1 MVSVDILNER
11 ASAEKEIVDSIRD
24 LFTLK
29 ITLPL
34 GNPNFKLIHT
44 NQFVFLDLPEGI
56 FELANFS
63 TIAEA
68 MNSTYNRWTDYQ
80 VNRWYIEAVTI
91 NNDGN
96 KATMELTLNPFP
108 SSLVNYKD
116 NFNTM
121 VNAYRDA
128 ISQKNNNNNNN
139 NSSTNNKTKLP
150 GGEGKYID
158 NLVKK
163 IVGNETDL
171 LKRAKLIYNHLRN
184 YLKYSYYS
192 NSKFSSAEKAY
203 KHKKLNCADT
213 SRVNASMLRSA
224 GVKCYVVHTTNH
236 YYTIVKINGKLY
248 ASDPLGV
255 STKHAFNTH
264 YTVNGWR
271 KFKGK
276 SDYNKVCGD
285 NPCS

>member
-34 GNPNFKLIHT
+34 GNPNFKLLHT
-44 NQFVFLDLPEGI
+44 NQFVFLDLPDDI

-68 MNSTYNRWTDYQ
+68 MNSTYNRWSGYK
-80 VNRWYIEAVTI
+80 VNRWYIEDVNI
-91 NNDGN
+91 KNDGN
-96 KATMELTLNPFP
+96 KAIMELTLNPFP
-108 SSLVNYKD
+108 SSLITYKD
-116 NFNTM
+116 NLKTM
-121 VNAYRDA
+121 ETAYRDA
-128 ISQKNNNNNNN
+128 INQQNNSNNNPSN
-139 NSSTNNKTKLP
+139 TKTKLQ

-158 NLVKK
+158 NLTKK

-171 LKRAKLIYNHLRN
+171 LKRAKLIYNHLRS
-184 YLKYSYYS
+184 YLKYSYYY

-224 GVKCYVVHTTNH
+224 GVNCSVVHTKNH
-236 YYTIVKINGKLY
+236 YYTVVKINGKMY

-255 STKHAFNTH
+255 PTKHAFNTH